1 MNIMKKEKFNK
12 DSFIGGWYIDPK
24 VCDDLVKYFENN
36 KHRQIPGALGAEQ
49 RIQEEWKKST
59 DISLRGDDTL
69 LDSYNEQ
76 LQKCL
81 EEYIKIYPEVNTHL
95 RRFNSIV
102 EGYNIQKYNPEDGYY
117 KLHCERD
124 SSNSRCL
131 VFMTYLNTVKD
142 GGTIFKYQKITT
154 PAKKGLTLIWPTDFT
169 HMHQGQ
175 ICNETK
181 YIITGWYN
189 FI

>member
-1 MNIMKKEKFNK
+1 MKEEKFKLDN
-12 DSFIGGWYIDPK
+12 FIGGWYIDPK

-36 KHRQIPGALGAEQ
+36 KHRHQVGKTGNIINKEK
-49 RIQEEWKKST
+49 KKSI
-59 DISLRGDDTL
+59 DIGLSADDTL
-69 LDSYNEQ
+69 LDEYNNE

-81 EEYIKIYPEVNTHL
+81 LSYVKKYPELNYL
-95 RRFNSIV
+95 ARFNSYV
-102 EGYNIQKYNPEDGYY
+102 EGYNIQRYKSGEGYY

-124 SSNSRCL
+124 SHNSRCL

-154 PAKKGLTLIWPTDFT
+154 PAEKGLTLIWPTDFT

-189 FI
+189 FL